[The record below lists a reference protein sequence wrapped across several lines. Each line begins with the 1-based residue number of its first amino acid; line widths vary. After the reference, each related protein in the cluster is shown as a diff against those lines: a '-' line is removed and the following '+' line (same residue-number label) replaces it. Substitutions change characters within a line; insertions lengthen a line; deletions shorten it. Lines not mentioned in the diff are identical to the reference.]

1 MGVKVG
7 KDDRDRWCVFINHNR
22 RRKRKCFGPS
32 AADKAAADRAAK
44 ALREAL
50 ARGDL
55 GLTIEREARPF
66 DRYWRE
72 WLGSYARA
80 HVKQSTYDGYE
91 ATGRLYLI
99 PAFGCKDIRG
109 ITRDDVKRLTHT
121 LIATKRKGDKPLAW
135 ATIKAVLA
143 PLREMFNHAVE
154 DGHVPANPALRI
166 LRRTRREAQS
176 RRPPDADFLTPDE
189 LTRLLAACRELYP
202 RRAYPFALTLA
213 RTGMRLGEA
222 LGLEWGDLDLVARS
236 AIVRRNIVEGRVE
249 TPKSGKSRRVDLSQ
263 HLTDTLRGLRTEQRR
278 EALRS
283 ASPVPT
289 RLFPDLDP
297 DNFRRRE
304 WKRILKKAELRH
316 IPMKALRHTFASLHI
331 AHGESLAYVR
341 DQLGH
346 SSIQVTVDVYGH
358 LVPGGNRGAADRL
371 DAAAPSDA
379 HPNAPQ
385 THPAKRESS

>member
-1 MGVKVG
+1 MV
-7 KDDRDRWCVFINHNR
+7 CVHNHNR
-22 RRKRKCFGPS
+22 RRKRKCFG
-32 AADKAAADRAAK
+32 ADKGAAERAAR

-55 GLTIEREARPF
+55 GLTIERERRPF
-66 DRYWRE
+66 DAYWRS
-72 WLGSYARA
+72 WLDSYALA
-80 HVKQSTYDGYE
+80 HVKRSTYDGYE

-99 PAFGCKDIRG
+99 PAFGSKDICD
-109 ITRDDVKRLTHT
+109 ITRDDVKRLTQT
-121 LIATKRKGDKPLAW
+121 LIATEWRGGKRLAW
-135 ATIKAVLA
+135 ATIKAVLGAA
-143 PLREMFNHAVE
+143 PRDVQSRRGGWTRA
-154 DGHVPANPALRI
+154 GKPSARI

-176 RRPPDADFLTPDE
+176 RRPPDAEFLTAEE
-189 LTRLLAACRELYP
+189 LTRLLKACRELYP
-202 RRAYPFALTLA
+202 HRYSFVLTLA

-222 LGLEWGDLDLVARS
+222 LGLEWGDIDTAERFAV
-236 AIVRRNIVEGRVE
+236 VRRSIVEGRVE
-249 TPKSGKSRRVDLSQ
+249 TPKSGKSRRVDLSR
-263 HLTDTLRGLRTEQRR
+263 HLTDTLHALRPEQRR

-283 ASPVPT
+283 ARPAPT
-289 RLFPDLDP
+289 RLFPGLDP

-304 WKRILKKAELRH
+304 WGRILDKATLRH
-316 IPMKALRHTFASLHI
+316 VPMKALRHTFASLHI

-371 DAAAPSDA
+371 DDAAPVDA

-385 THPAKRESS
+385 AHPAQRETS